1 MTQKEE
7 LGRLELSE
15 IKCKYLQ
22 AKESE
27 SKALDLLDSNSN
39 DVSSFS
45 VAHEDEEVKSRLDEI
60 GQSTKVFERKI
71 KEIEAECRRAVARGD
86 ELELQNSLLMQ
97 ERERREK
104 QWEGEREKHEKRV
117 H

>member
-7 LGRLELSE
+7 LSKLELSE

-45 VAHEDEEVKSRLDEI
+45 VAYEDEEVKSRLDEI
-60 GQSTKVFERKI
+60 GQSTKMFERKV
-71 KEIEAECRRAVARGD
+71 KAMEAECRRAVARGD
-86 ELELQNSLLMQ
+86 ELELKNSLLTQ
-97 ERERREK
+97 ERERRE
-104 QWEGEREKHEKRV
+104 GEWGAEIEKH
-117 H
+117 